1 MVRIVASVE
10 RGGSCAPKRGPIER
24 AATVGFAKLGV
35 FSEQAEADE
44 KVGLAAAHGLL
55 QVKDGL
61 RGCPGEASDAFANEV
76 LHALRDLGLLEE
88 LGAIA
93 FGGDQLVELLDLVAE
108 LDRKRVG
115 LEFASIS
122 DGFQI
127 CSPRKYQGTA
137 VLRRRRGQRAEG
149 AEGVDR
155 RGHAG
160 SLQLLR
166 VDDYCG

>member
-61 RGCPGEASDAFANEV
+61 RGCTGEASDAFANEV

-93 FGGDQLVELLDLVAE
+93 FGGDQ
-108 LDRKRVG
+108 DRKSTRLNSSHLG
-115 LEFASIS
+115 IS
-122 DGFQI
+122 
-127 CSPRKYQGTA
+127 YA
-137 VLRRRRGQRAEG
+137 VFCLKKMKN
-149 AEGVDR
+149 
-155 RGHAG
+155 
-160 SLQLLR
+160 
-166 VDDYCG
+166 

>member
-1 MVRIVASVE
+1 MIGVVAPVK
-10 RGGSCAPKRGPIER
+10 RGGSCAPERGPVQR
-24 AATVGFAKLGV
+24 APAVGFAKLGV
-35 FSEQAEADE
+35 FGEQAEADE
-44 KVGLAAAHGLL
+44 KVGLAAAHSLL

-61 RGCPGEASDAFANEV
+61 RGCPSEACDTLTDEV

-122 DGFQI
+122 NGFQV
-127 CSPRKYQGTA
+127 CSPRKN
-137 VLRRRRGQRAEG
+137 
-149 AEGVDR
+149 
-155 RGHAG
+155 
-160 SLQLLR
+160 
-166 VDDYCG
+166 